1 MDYTIAETYTLPSR
15 GKIYGTAVS
24 DQVKL
29 RSMTIEEEMK
39 RLSHTDTPYKTLC
52 EVIDDCVVEPIGISS
67 YEMCLGDYQYL
78 LHRLRVVTYGPQYQL
93 SSICPVCGK
102 VNKGTLDLDGI
113 EVFSLDTDEK
123 LKEFNSLLD
132 LTLPKTG
139 KHIKLKFQTPKD
151 LEEIAKEEKEWGD
164 KNPDNNQNINYLLT
178 LRHLIESVDGKHPN
192 TILLDNFLRKL
203 PMADS
208 NLLIQRATKINEKVG
223 INTVI
228 NNVCSNSKC
237 GAKYKTSFRI
247 TPEFFGPTVD
257 E

>member
-1 MDYTIAETYTLPSR
+1 MEYTIAETYTLPSR
-15 GKIYGTAVS
+15 GKIYSVPVEA
-24 DQVKL
+24 QVKL

-52 EVIDDCVVEPIGISS
+52 EVIDACIVDPIGISS

-78 LHRLRVVTYGPQYQL
+78 LHRLRVVTYGPKYPL
-93 SSICPVCGK
+93 SSVCPVCGK
-102 VNKGTLDLDGI
+102 VNKNTLDLDEI
-113 EVFSLDTDEK
+113 EILSLDTDEK
-123 LKEFNSLLD
+123 LKDFNSLLE

-139 KHIKLKFQTPKD
+139 KHLKLKFQTPRD
-151 LEEIAKEEKEWGD
+151 LEEIAREEKEWKE
-164 KNPDNNQNINYLLT
+164 KNPDNPLNISYLFT
-178 LRHLIESVDGKHPN
+178 LRHLIESVDDKHPN
-192 TILLDNFLRKL
+192 SILLDNFLRKL

-208 NLLIQRATKINEKVG
+208 NLLIQRASKINEKVG

-228 NNVCSNSKC
+228 NNTCSNSKC

-247 TPEFFGPTVD
+247 TPEFFGPTID